1 MEKKERKRYSEA
13 FKLHVMEELRDGK
26 WKTPTEAAM
35 AYGMPSQNVR
45 NWMRR
50 LGFEHLKGRLIY
62 VKAASEIDEIKRLKA
77 ENRRLK
83 EQLADEVLDHRID
96 EAALEIACG
105 RLNTTPDE
113 LKKRLAR
120 GDPDGIEEDK
130 AFCFR
135 DLQADEE
142 VPAGVLQG
150 GEGTSPQGCQRG
162 SDTGL
167 GAGGA

>member
-1 MEKKERKRYSEA
+1 MEKRDRKRYSEA

-35 AYGMPSQNVR
+35 AYGMPTQNVR

-105 RLNTTPDE
+105 RLKTTPEE
-113 LKKRLAR
+113 LKK
-120 GDPDGIEEDK
+120 K
-130 AFCFR
+130 
-135 DLQADEE
+135 
-142 VPAGVLQG
+142 V
-150 GEGTSPQGCQRG
+150 GER
-162 SDTGL
+162 
-167 GAGGA
+167 